1 MDWPGGSWQDTVRI
15 LAAGAIVYF
24 IVLWVGLVIWVYR
37 DIRERTRDIFQQT
50 VSVLVVL
57 FFNLAGLFVYLLIR
71 PQETLAQVYQR
82 SLEEE
87 ALLQDLEE
95 LSACPNCRHPLEPD
109 FVICPLCRTQIKE
122 PCLNCGRPLSYS
134 WIACPYCST
143 SRPVVATSSVAAPQT
158 TELGEE
164 MESSTQPTATRPRR
178 RATGQ
183 PATSPATDDM
193 GTMDSSAAS
202 IETPTR

>member
-15 LAAGAIVYF
+15 IAAGAIVYF

-37 DIRERTRDIFQQT
+37 DIRERTRDIFHQT
-50 VSVLVVL
+50 VSVLLAL
-57 FFNLAGLFVYLLIR
+57 FFNLAGLLVYLLIR

-95 LSACPNCRHPLEPD
+95 ISACPNCRHPVESE

-122 PCLNCGRPLSYS
+122 PCINCGKPLSYS

-143 SRPVVATSSVAAPQT
+143 NRPVIATSIAAQERKEAIQPEEPEPAQPARRRRSAAESTTATATEEVVAMDPPAAPSV
-158 TELGEE
+158 EK
-164 MESSTQPTATRPRR
+164 SY
-178 RATGQ
+178 
-183 PATSPATDDM
+183 
-193 GTMDSSAAS
+193 
-202 IETPTR
+202 